1 MSSHNKSIVSTHDGR
16 VSLSTLLF
24 GSHLLLVAV
33 AMIGF
38 AAAMFAMSYRAT
50 YSQAESELLGA
61 TESLLQDLRNG
72 TSPQLLEIPDTFFHR
87 FGKAPRDR
95 AYWCVWDRSGTRI
108 GGGGELPETTTPNQK
123 QPPRDGPRPFASRST
138 GPRLE
143 MLLSTDEGGQL
154 LVGRPLAKEFDALR
168 RLLARLAGIGLAGII
183 AASGVAWWMTRRIVG
198 PIVDLA
204 TKAQTITHQ
213 HLEERLALPQP
224 TSEMTQLAISFNSML
239 ANLQCAFMRQ
249 QQFTSDAAHEL
260 RTPVSI
266 ILSQSEFSL
275 LRQRSSDDYRQGLE
289 TCRQAAGHMKRLV
302 ENLFEVSRIDSGQLL
317 IGKQEL
323 DLANIA
329 DEAIQMMAT
338 LAQDRN
344 LRMQSQMTSVFVIG
358 DATRLRQIVLN
369 LIANAIEYSVSGGEV
384 LVTVD
389 HDSGQARLSVA
400 DHGQGISQDDLPK
413 IWNRFYRVDQART
426 QSGNVG
432 AGLGL
437 SLVAELVRLHGGNVA
452 IESQLGLGTTVTV
465 QLPSISRVEFV

>member
-1 MSSHNKSIVSTHDGR
+1 MSSHNKSIASTLNAS
-16 VSLSTLLF
+16 VSLTTLLF
-24 GSHLLLVAV
+24 GSHLLLVTV
-33 AMIGF
+33 AIIGF

-72 TSPQLLEIPDTFFHR
+72 KTPKSLEIPDAFYHR

-108 GGGGELPETTTPNQK
+108 GVGGDLPEKTTLNQK
-123 QPPRDGPRPFASRST
+123 LPPRDGPRPFTSRLS
-138 GPRLE
+138 GQRLE
-143 MLLSTDEGGQL
+143 MFATTDEGGQL

-168 RLLARLAGIGLAGII
+168 RLFLRLAVIGLTGLI

-204 TKAQTITHQ
+204 TKAQSITHQ

-224 TSEMTQLAISFNSML
+224 TSEMTQLAISFNLML
-239 ANLQCAFMRQ
+239 ANLQSAFLRQ

-260 RTPVSI
+260 RTPVTI

-275 LRQRSSDDYRQGLE
+275 LRQRSSDDYRQGFE
-289 TCRQAAGHMKRLV
+289 TCRQASGHMKRLV
-302 ENLFEVSRIDSGQLL
+302 ENLFEVSRIDSGQLS
-317 IGKQEL
+317 IEKQEL
-323 DLANIA
+323 DFANIA

-338 LAQDRN
+338 LAKDRG
-344 LRMQSQMTSVFVIG
+344 LCIQSQLTSVLVIG

-369 LIANAIEYSVSGGEV
+369 LIANAIEYSEHGSEIQ
-384 LVTVD
+384 VTVD
-389 HDSGQARLSVA
+389 QDSGQARLIIA
-400 DHGQGISQDDLPK
+400 DHGQGIPQDDLPK

-437 SLVAELVRLHGGNVA
+437 SLVAELVRLHGGNVT
-452 IESQLGLGTTVTV
+452 IESQLGEGTTVTV
-465 QLPSISRVEFV
+465 HLPITSSVESA